1 MINFILKTGETM
13 RILPKFFYKT
23 NSVKTAQLPDKNLA
37 KTHSA
42 IANALTY
49 LPESSSI
56 VSVYHNSNHNFVT
69 SKKTP
74 KGYSDYFM
82 GTFIS
87 YINKNKPELGELERK
102 ISDECLPINEKILS
116 SIA

>member
-42 IANALTY
+42 IANALRY
-49 LPESSSI
+49 LPEGSSI
-56 VSVYHNSNHNFVT
+56 VSVYHNSKRTFITNSKTSKDYVSNFV
-69 SKKTP
+69 
-74 KGYSDYFM
+74 

-87 YINKNKPELGELERK
+87 YINKNKPELGQIERK
-102 ISDECLPINEKILS
+102 ISDEHLPINDKILS